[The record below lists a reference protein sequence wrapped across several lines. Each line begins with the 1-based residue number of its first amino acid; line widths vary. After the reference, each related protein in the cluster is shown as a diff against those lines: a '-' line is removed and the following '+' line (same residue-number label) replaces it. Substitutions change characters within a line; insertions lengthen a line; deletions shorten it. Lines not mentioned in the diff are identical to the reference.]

1 MFIIIPKRKNKKK
14 KQLKRALVH
23 QLQLIGIN
31 LLDFQK
37 DQFRNYVSRSSNK
50 KYYRHKNESFYKFN
64 FYILKK
70 KKIIIFHYLYIWLKN
85 ILLLF
90 FIICIYS

>member
-70 KKIIIFHYLYIWLKN
+70 KKNYYFLLFLYIFKKYIIIIFYYLYI
-85 ILLLF
+85 
-90 FIICIYS
+90 